1 MSGNCGAPHCSSF
14 SVLVVDDDPS
24 MLESIERTLAGLEC
38 QVHTSATATEA
49 RNLIAE
55 RQVDLLILDRVLPDA
70 DGVHLLGELRGTGF
84 AAPTI
89 VITAHPTLETA
100 VDALGYWACDYLEKP
115 FTPQALLERV
125 SHALSAD
132 HMLDRMTYLWGL
144 LRERH
149 GFDHVMSRSPEVLGT
164 YVAAARVASTNAPIL
179 IEGETGTGKEYL
191 AHAIHYMSG
200 RAEEHFVAVNCG
212 ALPETL
218 LASELFG
225 HEKGAFTSATQA
237 KVGLCEVADGGTL
250 FLDEVGEMSPENQ
263 IKLLR
268 FTQDYTFT
276 RLGGVKPIEVDVRI
290 IAASNSDLSQAVEH
304 GRFRQDLFYRLNVV
318 PLGLPPLS
326 ERPEDLE
333 VFARHFLDKH
343 RQRHGGGP
351 RRISD
356 EAIQALAQQT
366 WPGNLRQLENVIQR
380 ALLMADGETLRPE
393 HLILEE
399 DSAPFPALAAASRR
413 SQGADPAARFPT
425 LQEIEAQ
432 HIARVYEAAGGNKT
446 RAAAILGIT
455 PGTLTRK
462 LKQHGIEG
470 G

>member
-1 MSGNCGAPHCSSF
+1 MSPDDSIC
-14 SVLVVDDDPS
+14 VLVVDDDPE
-24 MLESIERTLAGLEC
+24 MLESIERTLTGLEC
-38 QVHTSATATEA
+38 QVHTAATATDA
-49 RNLIAE
+49 RNACDRRRSPGE
-55 RQVDLLILDRVLPDA
+55 REFDLLILDRVLPDA
-70 DGVHLLGELRGTGF
+70 DGVELLGELRGTGF

-89 VITAHPTLETA
+89 VITGHPTLETA
-100 VDALGYWACDYLEKP
+100 VDALGYSACDYLEKP
-115 FTPQALLERV
+115 FTPEALLERV
-125 SHALSAD
+125 SQALSAEQW
-132 HMLDRMTYLWGL
+132 LDRTTYLWEV

-149 GFDHVMSRSPEVLGT
+149 GFDHVMSRNSHVLRT
-164 YVAAARVASTNAPIL
+164 YVAAARVASTNTPVL
-179 IEGETGTGKEYL
+179 VQGETGTGKEYL
-191 AHAIHYMSG
+191 AHAIHYMSD
-200 RAEEHFVAVNCG
+200 RADRHFVAVNCG

-237 KVGLCEVADGGTL
+237 KVGLCEVADRGTL

-276 RLGGVKPIEVDVRI
+276 RLGGVKPIEVDARI
-290 IAASNSDLSQAVEH
+290 IAASNSDLSQAVGH

-333 VFARHFLDKH
+333 VFARHFLDKY
-343 RQRHGGGP
+343 RQRHGAGP

-356 EAIQALAQQT
+356 DAIEALAQQA

-380 ALLMADGETLRPE
+380 ALLMADGDTLEPE
-393 HLILEE
+393 HLMLEE
-399 DSAPFPALAAASRR
+399 VPAGPGAEAAP
-413 SQGADPAARFPT
+413 GGGPAAHFPT

-446 RAAAILGIT
+446 RTAAILGIT
-455 PGTLTRK
+455 RGTLTRK
-462 LKQHGIEG
+462 LKQHGIEEG
-470 G
+470 